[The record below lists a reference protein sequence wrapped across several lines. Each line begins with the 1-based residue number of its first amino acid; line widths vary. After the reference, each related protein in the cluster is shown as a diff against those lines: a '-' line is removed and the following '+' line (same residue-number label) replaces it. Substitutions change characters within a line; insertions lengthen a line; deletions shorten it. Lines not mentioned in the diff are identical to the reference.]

1 MMFKVAKLGIAI
13 AAVLTWIVPAA
24 YAGVPDTNKS
34 FFVPQA
40 GTTTAPVEGTAAT
53 KFFRMCPNNDGGAS
67 LFSHARLKV
76 TVLDVNGNGI
86 PGVAAADI
94 CVLFNGGTAAQ
105 GFVGGIGADS
115 VIANS
120 AYNFTPLCPDLRCVT
135 ADAATNANGE
145 TYITFAG
152 ADPLVPGVTLR
163 NSNRKWGHYDFEL
176 PVYVLGFKLSGK
188 LTSGSAIGT
197 YLLRI
202 KHFDSTGGL
211 LGSHPSDDNVGE
223 WVDPGDFNVIAN
235 GIGSSNVFSYWRDF
249 DSDGD
254 VGPSDFNII
263 TAHATHNCD
272 TPTP

>member
-1 MMFKVAKLGIAI
+1 MHRSAKRILAI
-13 AAVLTWIVPAA
+13 AAVTAA
-24 YAGVPDTNKS
+24 TFAAPVYAGVPDTNKS

-40 GTTTAPVEGTAAT
+40 GTTTAPVEGTNAT
-53 KFFRMCPNNDGGAS
+53 RFFRMCPNNDGGAS
-67 LFSHARLKV
+67 LFSNARLKV

-145 TYITFAG
+145 AYITFAG

-202 KHFDSTGGL
+202 KNFDSTGGL